1 MRQIN
6 EAGLDLVKQYEGFR
20 ATAYVC
26 PAGKL
31 TIGYG
36 HVILDH
42 EDYLRTARLNVDE
55 ALAIL
60 KTDMADAES
69 AVEKYI
75 KVELND
81 NQFAAL
87 CSFTFNLGAGN
98 LKESTLRRL
107 LNRGD
112 YNSVPAQLNRWVY
125 TGKTKLNGLVRR
137 RRDEGKLFQ
146 LEVVADRCCCSC
158 HEITKSNY

>member
-6 EAGLDLVKQYEGFR
+6 EAGLGLVKQHEGFK

-36 HVILDH
+36 HVILEH
-42 EDYLRTARLNVDE
+42 EDYLKSARLSVDE

-98 LKESTLRRL
+98 LKASTLRRL

-112 YNSVPAQLNRWVY
+112 YDSVPTQLNRWVF
-125 TGKTKLNGLVRR
+125 TGKTKLKGLVRR
-137 RRDEGKLFQ
+137 RRDEGVLFQ
-146 LEVVADRCCCSC
+146 SETQATQCESC
-158 HEITKSNY
+158 GQWID

>member
-6 EAGLDLVKQYEGFR
+6 EAGLDLVKEHESFR

-26 PAGKL
+26 AAGKL

-36 HVILDH
+36 SVILNH
-42 EDYLRTARLNVDE
+42 EDYLKSVGLSVDE

-60 KTDMADAES
+60 KTDMADVES

-81 NQFAAL
+81 NQFAAQ
-87 CSFTFNLGAGN
+87 CSFIFNLGPGN
-98 LKESTLRRL
+98 FKESTLRRL

-112 YNSVPAQLNRWVY
+112 F
-125 TGKTKLNGLVRR
+125 
-137 RRDEGKLFQ
+137 D
-146 LEVVADRCCCSC
+146 
-158 HEITKSNY
+158 

>member
-1 MRQIN
+1 MRQVN
-6 EAGLDLVKQYEGFR
+6 KAGLDLVKEYEGYR

-42 EDYLRTARLNVDE
+42 EEYLKSARLSVSE
-55 ALAIL
+55 AVTLL
-60 KTDMADAES
+60 KTDMADAER

-87 CSFTFNLGAGN
+87 CSFTFNLGGGN
-98 LKESTLRRL
+98 LKSSTLRRV
-107 LNRGD
+107 LNRGE
-112 YNSVPAQLNRWVY
+112 YKAVPTQLNRWVF
-125 TGKTKLNGLVRR
+125 TGKTKLNGLVKR
-137 RRDEGKLFQ
+137 RRDEGLLF
-146 LEVVADRCCCSC
+146 LTAENKNCCCSC
-158 HEITKSNY
+158 HRD